1 MDSTFAHQI
10 RTAIDKLK
18 ENNFQD
24 FITELLIKKY
34 GHDFTPI
41 KQKRDKGCDG
51 IIENRLVIAV
61 YAPERNDLTEFKR
74 KIGEDYQKYK
84 TNWSAYPE
92 WCVIYNGEFTA
103 SRVQFINGLEPDIQ
117 KWDINHIAES
127 IHELQWVKIRGIAAY
142 LGINEQYYINDV
154 LKNVIDDLLKDS
166 SVQSHQVEIHKKPPY
181 IEDKIE
187 LNYDNSDVQ
196 DAINEYEVNMPFI
209 TELDIVLKTYSDDE
223 ISSLKSKVV
232 NIYNKLSGDF
242 KTRLNNLTDDLAE
255 RNGKDDVYKSYV
267 RAVLIYFFEICLI
280 GKKVEV
286 AT

>member
-24 FITELLIKKY
+24 FITEFLIKKY

-51 IIENRLVIAV
+51 IIWNRLVIAV
-61 YAPERNDLTEFKR
+61 YAPEKNNLTEFKR

-127 IHELQWVKIRGIAAY
+127 IHELQWVKIRDIAAY

-166 SVQSHQVEIHKKPPY
+166 SVQSHQVEIRKKPPY

-196 DAINEYEVNMPFI
+196 DAINEYEVNIPFI
-209 TELDIVLKTYSDDE
+209 TELYLVLKTYSDDE

-232 NIYNKLSGDF
+232 NEYNKFSGDF